1 MIFARNEFEKDN
13 GNYVIENIPTAVFSS
28 PEIGTVGLNEDQALK
43 KYKKIDIY
51 TSSFRPLYYTLSD
64 INIKTY
70 IKLIINNKSQR
81 LVGFHM
87 VGDDAAEITQII
99 STLINKKIKKSDLDN
114 TIPLHPSTSEE
125 IMTMRDMV
133 TKEI

>member
-1 MIFARNEFEKDN
+1 MTKQLAQ
-13 GNYVIENIPTAVFSS
+13 VFSRWNT
-28 PEIGTVGLNEDQALK
+28 IGVRLHLVSVELFWQQTIV
-43 KYKKIDIY
+43 
-51 TSSFRPLYYTLSD
+51 
-64 INIKTY
+64 INHGKAYIAKLQLEQQKTD
-70 IKLIINNKSQR
+70 NKSQR

-99 STLINKKIKKSDLDN
+99 STLINKKINKSDLDN

>member
-13 GNYVIENIPTAVFSS
+13 ENYVIENIPTAVFSS
-28 PEIGTVGLNEDQALK
+28 PEIGTVGLNEDQALE

-64 INIKTY
+64 INIRTF
-70 IKLIINNKSQR
+70 IKLIISNKSQK

-99 STLINKKIKKSDLDN
+99 STLINKKIKKADLDN
-114 TIPLHPSTSEE
+114 TIPLHPSTAEE

>member
-1 MIFARNEFEKDN
+1 
-13 GNYVIENIPTAVFSS
+13 
-28 PEIGTVGLNEDQALK
+28 
-43 KYKKIDIY
+43 
-51 TSSFRPLYYTLSD
+51 
-64 INIKTY
+64 
-70 IKLIINNKSQR
+70 
-81 LVGFHM
+81 M

-114 TIPLHPSTSEE
+114 TILLHPSTSEE